1 MEFLEKN
8 ILVSGIDIHLPLES
22 DVNLLTNKAI
32 YYICTTNGNE
42 LNLPQLEMYGMLY
55 VLRTW
60 DIVTQLIFCTNHI
73 YFRCWV
79 SYLNAPSFIRL
90 V

>member
-1 MEFLEKN
+1 M
-8 ILVSGIDIHLPLES
+8 SGIDIHLPLES

-32 YYICTTNGNE
+32 YYICTTSGNE
-42 LNLPQLEMYGMLY
+42 LNLPESEMYGMLY

-60 DIVTQLIFCTNHI
+60 DIVTQLIFSTKHV
-73 YFRCWV
+73 YLRCWV
-79 SYLNAPSFIRL
+79 SYLTVPSFKLI

>member
-1 MEFLEKN
+1 M
-8 ILVSGIDIHLPLES
+8 SGIDTHLPLIS
-22 DVNLLTNKAI
+22 DTNLLTNKAI

-42 LNLPQLEMYGMLY
+42 LNLPQSEMYGMLY

-60 DIVTQLIFCTNHI
+60 DIVTQLIFSINHI

-79 SYLNAPSFIRL
+79 SYTNVPSFIRL